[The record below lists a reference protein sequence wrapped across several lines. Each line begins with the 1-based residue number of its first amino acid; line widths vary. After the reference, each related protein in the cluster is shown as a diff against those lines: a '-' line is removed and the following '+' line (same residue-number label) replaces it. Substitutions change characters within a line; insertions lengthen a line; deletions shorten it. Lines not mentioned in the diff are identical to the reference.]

1 LRARSVHNA
10 REESAMTDTLRSEP
24 RLQQL
29 PGDDTG
35 AGEALA
41 DQAPTRRS
49 RRRHHQLRWLLL
61 ALIALLGVAAIV
73 SIVWQPGAREAAP
86 VTTPAAP
93 PRAEAEPPAA
103 PRYPIEAVQA
113 VLPPLDASDG
123 VLLASLQGL
132 FGDGGGIVSFLEPRD
147 LIRNFVATVDNIPRR
162 TIAAQR
168 VPMKRPAGA
177 FGVSRVDDITVI
189 GSANALR
196 YRPYVALLESVDMTK
211 LVQLYV
217 RHYPLFQQ
225 AYRDLGYPNG
235 HFNDRL
241 VEAIDVVVAAPEQTG
256 ALKVVQ
262 PKIFYEYADRNLE
275 LLPAGQKLML
285 RMGPDNA
292 SKVRTRLVELRRL
305 VTAQAPAR

>member
-1 LRARSVHNA
+1 M
-10 REESAMTDTLRSEP
+10 REETAMTDTLRTEP

-29 PGDDTG
+29 PVDESA

-41 DQAPTRRS
+41 DQAPTHKS
-49 RRRHHQLRWLLL
+49 RRRHRQLRWMLLS
-61 ALIALLGVAAIV
+61 LIALLAVAAIV
-73 SIVWQPGAREAAP
+73 SIVWQPGAVDTTP
-86 VTTPAAP
+86 VTTPAPP

-103 PRYPIEAVQA
+103 PRYPIQAVQA
-113 VLPPLDASDG
+113 AVPPLDASDA

-132 FGDGGGIVSFLEPRD
+132 FGDGGSIVSFLEPRD
-147 LIRNFVATVDNIPRR
+147 LVRNFVATVDNIPRR
-162 TIAAQR
+162 TIA
-168 VPMKRPAGA
+168 VKVMPMKQPAGA
-177 FGVSRVDDITVI
+177 FGVSRVDDTTVI

-196 YRPYVALLESVDMTK
+196 YRPYVALLENVDMTK

-292 SKVRTRLVELRRL
+292 NKVKTRLVELRRL